1 MADVE
6 RSPLLGNE
14 AAGTSEDPSSS
25 PSLRGRIEAAL
36 SSPKRLNGLEKLL
49 AALAIVLLLTTA
61 TFAGLFA
68 GEAVA
73 LKKAKDHH
81 HQKHKHHDQG
91 RPTVTSTVTVPAPT
105 STGVPP
111 PKQPKKNKD
120 VCLTP
125 TCVTVAASVL
135 TALDESVDPCDDF
148 YRFSNGG
155 WLDTHPIP
163 DGQGF
168 FGSAQDIGVRN
179 KRVIMDVL
187 ATSESSLKKMDEADQ
202 RNIAHLQDFWA
213 SCLDEDLHD
222 RQGLDPLMD
231 LVEQAVSAWRGSSAS
246 ADKIDQDSMF
256 QDEMLKKPKWDEKTK
271 KDRMTASLM
280 YLHSRGVE
288 TLFQLFLQGDV
299 AEDPSH
305 LVAWVQQAGLGLP
318 SKDYYKDED
327 TLQVYEEIIRA
338 TLKSIYAVRGETSVN
353 PKELASGVVA
363 WEKEIAKISLNE
375 EDLEDPSKTYN
386 AYNSTALQALFP
398 SISFKDYFAGFTP
411 RPSYPEPVIV
421 TSPMYLENLAKL
433 IKHVDSEVYE
443 AYIIFR
449 IAQVYGDLVG
459 PKQTV
464 RKEIN
469 WLSNYLGGIAE
480 GTSSPRGD
488 ICLASLLENYGFLI
502 GRYYAQK
509 AFAGDSKE
517 YAEDIIV
524 ATIQAF
530 KDRLPELDWLDE
542 TTRKRAEEKADA
554 IKHKIGFPT
563 TPDTMDPDSI
573 ERYYNLNLPIN
584 RTDFFGNVLRSRLA
598 EKRRLW
604 VKLGKQVDHGEWEMI
619 PSEVN
624 AYYSP
629 PANEIA
635 FPAGIL
641 QAPYF
646 SKDWPE
652 YMAFGAFGSV
662 AGHELSHAFDQ
673 AGRLYN
679 KEGKLV
685 QWWTNE
691 TVVRFEGLQQCL
703 LDQYA
708 QYYVQDDKGRKAYV
722 NSKLT
727 NGEDMA
733 DAGGISQS
741 FRAWSDRFES
751 KKGEGMNWLLPGVKY
766 TREQLFFIAYAQG
779 WARNIYPSEA
789 VKRVRT
795 DPHSPTNYRGP
806 VGTMMPITV
815 IGPLSNNE
823 EFIEA
828 FQCKAGSRMN
838 NKHKCQVW

>member
-1 MADVE
+1 MADEE
-6 RSPLLGNE
+6 RSPLLGNDT
-14 AAGTSEDPSSS
+14 AGTDEDPSSS
-25 PSLRGRIEAAL
+25 PSLRGRIGAAL

-49 AALAIVLLLTTA
+49 AALAVVLLLTTA

-81 HQKHKHHDQG
+81 HRKHGQG
-91 RPTVTSTVTVPAPT
+91 RATVTSTVTVPAPT
-105 STGVPP
+105 STGVPA
-111 PKQPKKNKD
+111 PKQPKKNVSPRSIEIEKSEE

-135 TALDESVDPCDDF
+135 TALDETVDPCDDF

-187 ATSESSLKKMDEADQ
+187 ATSESSLKEMDEADQ

-222 RQGLDPLMD
+222 RQGLEPLLD
-231 LVEQAVSAWRGSSAS
+231 LVEQAVRAWRGSSS
-246 ADKIDQDSMF
+246 PSDKDVQQSMF
-256 QDEMLKKPKWDEKTK
+256 QDQMLKKPKWDDKTK
-271 KDRMTASLM
+271 KDRLTASLM
-280 YLHSRGVE
+280 YLHSRSVE
-288 TLFQLFLQGDV
+288 TLFTLFLQGDV
-299 AEDPSH
+299 AEDPNH

-327 TLQVYEEIIRA
+327 TLQVYEEVIRA
-338 TLKSIYAVRGETSVN
+338 TLKSIYVARDETSVD

-363 WEKEIAKISLNE
+363 LEKEIAKISLNE
-375 EDLEDPSKTYN
+375 EDLGDPAKTYN
-386 AYNSTALQALFP
+386 AYNSTSLRALFP

-421 TSPMYLENLAKL
+421 TSPSYLENLAKL
-433 IKHVDSEVYE
+433 VKHIDSDVFE

-449 IAQVYGDLVG
+449 IAQVYGDLIG
-459 PKQTV
+459 PKQIV

-488 ICLASLLENYGFLI
+488 VCLASLLENYGFLI
-502 GRYYAQK
+502 GRYYAQR
-509 AFAGDSKE
+509 AFAGESKE

-554 IKHKIGFPT
+554 IKHKIGYPT
-563 TPDTMDPDSI
+563 TPDTMDPASI
-573 ERYYNLNLPIN
+573 ERYYALNLPIK

-604 VKLGKQVDHGEWEMI
+604 VKLGKQVDNGEWEMI

-679 KEGKLV
+679 KDGKLV

-691 TVVRFEGLQQCL
+691 TVVRFEGLQKCL

-708 QYYVQDDKGRKAYV
+708 EYYVQDDKGRKFYV
-722 NSKLT
+722 NSRLT

-751 KKGEGMNWLLPGVKY
+751 KKGKRVNWLLPGVKY

-795 DPHSPTNYRGP
+795 DPHSPTNYR
-806 VGTMMPITV
+806 V

-823 EFIEA
+823 EFVKA
-828 FQCKAGSRMN
+828 FQCKTRSRMN
-838 NKHKCQVW
+838 NKNKCKVW